1 PPRSTLFPY
10 TTLFRSG
17 FDDRGGLGGRVGCGG
32 GFGLEPFYGQ
42 DGTIAG
48 AAGGIEAVLE
58 FGEAVRVAGGGPSE
72 GELLGV
78 GVPVLILV
86 SPRLGFGVIE
96 AAEGPLAAD
105 EVVDVEALFGVGGVV
120 VEVALLD
127 ELLDVGGV
135 LAGGEGGFGVDA
147 GFEVVHGGD
156 GLARDRGGAGGFLG
170 VTTVGF
176 YLTKSR
182 HGFRSVGQ
190 ADLEG

>member
-1 PPRSTLFPY
+1 
-10 TTLFRSG
+10 
-17 FDDRGGLGGRVGCGG
+17 
-32 GFGLEPFYGQ
+32 
-42 DGTIAG
+42 
-48 AAGGIEAVLE
+48 
-58 FGEAVRVAGGGPSE
+58 
-72 GELLGV
+72 
-78 GVPVLILV
+78 
-86 SPRLGFGVIE
+86 LGFGVVE

-127 ELLDVGGV
+127 ELLEVGGV
-135 LAGGEGGFGVDA
+135 LAGEEEGFGVDA

-190 ADLEG
+190 TDLEGTPACPTQITPARLGIRRVDGGKLLEKMD